1 MMDIEVY
8 FIGEPE
14 PLQMKALGYEVKGS
28 FIEIDLD
35 FNHVVLYSAHAVTIV
50 HVDDEDA
57 A

>member
-8 FIGEPE
+8 LIGEPE
-14 PLQMKALGYEVKGS
+14 PQQMKALGYEVKGS